1 MTDGTQD
8 TALLNDIEALKAV
21 IALRDEALS
30 ERDATIERLTR
41 HAEHLQEQLNLAI
54 ARRYGAR
61 SEKGPSPQMGL
72 FDEAEVEACREALE
86 AEGPPAVESVVAGH
100 IRRAR
105 GYRKPLPAALPRV
118 DIIHELPEGER
129 QGPDGQPMR
138 VIGEEISEQLDIVP
152 ATIRVLRHVRLKYGW
167 GDEGGASGVKI
178 APLPPQPLPKTLAS
192 PGLLAHIVVSKYQD
206 ALPLYRQEQIL
217 TRIGVDL
224 PRATLARWMVGV
236 GTDLIQ
242 PLINL
247 LRERM
252 LAHGTLSMDE
262 TPTQVL
268 KEPGKSPQSQ
278 SYLWVQRGGPPEAPI
293 ILFDYDPSRSQEVP
307 KRLLEGFQGILQTD
321 GYAGYYAAVRAQGLI
336 HAGGLAHCRRR
347 FDEVIKSQ
355 GKHRK
360 KGLAEEALAQIQKLY
375 AVEKAARD
383 MSPAERQRH
392 REIHARPLWDTLRTW
407 LAIHR
412 PGVPPQSALGRA
424 LTYLANEWDKLVVYL
439 TDGRIPIDNNATE
452 NCLRPF
458 CLGRKNWLFH
468 DTVAGAQASANLYG
482 LIETAKAC
490 GLEPYHYLR
499 RIFTDLPKARTLED
513 IEALLP
519 MNLTSDP
526 TLRQSGT

>member
-1 MTDGTQD
+1 MVAMKEPDQTLPEDAESLQRFVADLIREKDTQ
-8 TALLNDIEALKAV
+8 

-118 DIIHELPEGER
+118 DIIHELPEDER

-138 VIGEEISEQLDIVP
+138 VIGEEVSEQLDIVP

-236 GTDLIQ
+236 GKDLIQ
-242 PLINL
+242 PVINL
-247 LRERM
+247 LRGRM

-268 KEPGKSPQSQ
+268 KEPGKTAESK
-278 SYLWVQRGGPPEAPI
+278 A
-293 ILFDYDPSRSQEVP
+293 
-307 KRLLEGFQGILQTD
+307 T
-321 GYAGYYAAVRAQGLI
+321 LI
-336 HAGGLAHCRRR
+336 
-347 FDEVIKSQ
+347 
-355 GKHRK
+355 
-360 KGLAEEALAQIQKLY
+360 
-375 AVEKAARD
+375 
-383 MSPAERQRH
+383 
-392 REIHARPLWDTLRTW
+392 
-407 LAIHR
+407 
-412 PGVPPQSALGRA
+412 
-424 LTYLANEWDKLVVYL
+424 
-439 TDGRIPIDNNATE
+439 
-452 NCLRPF
+452 
-458 CLGRKNWLFH
+458 
-468 DTVAGAQASANLYG
+468 
-482 LIETAKAC
+482 
-490 GLEPYHYLR
+490 
-499 RIFTDLPKARTLED
+499 
-513 IEALLP
+513 
-519 MNLTSDP
+519 
-526 TLRQSGT
+526 